1 MPIRPWKFI
10 NPVKSII
17 GIHKATDKTVD
28 NSNSRTRTQAIQP
41 KYRWITDPAFLTK
54 GAIANS
60 RNLARQGFK
69 PIYSPPVAQNSVLRL
84 QASE

>member
-1 MPIRPWKFI
+1 MTGKHAF
-10 NPVKSII
+10 KLGMGS
-17 GIHKATDKTVD
+17 
-28 NSNSRTRTQAIQP
+28 
-41 KYRWITDPAFLTK
+41 PAFLTK

-60 RNLARQGFK
+60 RNLTRQGFK